1 MNSAR
6 PHPSVTADPTARIA
20 SRVCEVGFA
29 DLDDAAIAAAKRLI
43 ADGVAVAVAG
53 AREEA
58 PSILAQ
64 HVRQAGGAPQ
74 ATVWGFGFRTAPAQ
88 ASYVNAASMHVLD
101 FEPMSNPPTHAVS
114 PTVPAAFALAEA
126 RGAGGRDLLTAC
138 AKGFEMQGR
147 VLLAADPARG
157 SLQFHTPGI
166 IGVMGSAVASAHL
179 LRLDA
184 QQLAHALGMAASRCG
199 GLPANSG
206 SMVKCTHCG
215 NVAAAG
221 LEAAMLA
228 ARGFTAHP
236 GILDAPHGYVATFF
250 TGTFDYGKL
259 LQYGRPWRFVDPGMA
274 IKFYPSKYPTH
285 FAIAAALETRAE
297 IGDPRRIREVR
308 IVTPEILDANRPSPR
323 GGLEGKFSFQYTAA
337 AALLDGEVGFRS
349 FTDERRFRP
358 DMAALLAKTAVVYD
372 KSRSQDTRRMEVTVE
387 VVLDDGSRHGATCRR
402 APGGWGAPVDEAQH
416 LAKLRDCLEP
426 GLGPRGAARA
436 LDALARLEKLT
447 PAGVQQLAALLGK
460 SKVAGQRAWKARA
473 DHRKAKGKTRKA
485 R

>member
-1 MNSAR
+1 VRSL
-6 PHPSVTADPTARIA
+6 TAKGAKDAKESLLMSGPTASIA
-20 SRVCEVGFA
+20 SRICEVGAA
-29 DLDDAAIAAAKRLI
+29 DLDDIAITAVKRVI
-43 ADGVAVAVAG
+43 ADGVAVAIAG
-53 AREEA
+53 TREEP
-58 PSILAQ
+58 PSILAR
-64 HVRQAGGAPQ
+64 HAREAGGTAQ

-88 ASYVNAASMHVLD
+88 AAWVNAASMHVLD

-126 RGAGGRDLLTAC
+126 RGAGGRDLVAAC

-157 SLQFHTPGI
+157 SLPFHTPGI

-179 LRLDA
+179 LRLGA
-184 QQLAHALGMAASRCG
+184 RQLVHALGMAASRAS

-236 GILDAPHGYVATFF
+236 GILDAPHGYVETFF
-250 TGTFDYGKL
+250 ESFDYDKL

-285 FAIAAALETRAE
+285 FAIAAALQARATV
-297 IGDPRRIREVR
+297 GDPARIRAVR

-349 FTDERRFRP
+349 FTDARRFRP
-358 DMAALLAKTAVVYD
+358 DMVALLEKTGVVYD
-372 KSRSQDTRRMEVTVE
+372 KSLSQDTRRMEVTVE
-387 VVLDDGSRHGATCRR
+387 VVLDDGRRHSATCRR
-402 APGGWGAPVDEAQH
+402 APGGWGAPIDEAQH
-416 LAKLRDCLEP
+416 RAKLRDCLET
-426 GLGPRGAARA
+426 GLGREGAARA
-436 LDALARLEKLT
+436 LAALERLDKLK
-447 PAGVQQLAALLGK
+447 PAEVKQLAALLGK
-460 SKVAGQRAWKARA
+460 SKAKGES
-473 DHRKAKGKTRKA
+473 RKAKGKRRKA
-485 R
+485 K

>member
-1 MNSAR
+1 
-6 PHPSVTADPTARIA
+6 VIDPTARIA
-20 SRVCEVGFA
+20 SRVCEVGHEN
-29 DLDDAAIAAAKRLI
+29 LDVAAIAAVKRLI

-58 PSILAQ
+58 PSLLAR
-64 HVRQAGGAPQ
+64 HAREAGGAPQ
-74 ATVWGFGFRTAPAQ
+74 ATVWGFGFKVAPAQ
-88 ASYVNAASMHVLD
+88 AAFVNAASMHVLD

-126 RGAGGRDLLTAC
+126 RGADGRDLVTAC

-157 SLQFHTPGI
+157 SLRFHTPGI
-166 IGVMGSAVASAHL
+166 IGVMGSAVASSHL
-179 LRLDA
+179 LRLDPPR
-184 QQLAHALGMAASRCG
+184 LAHALGIAASRCG

-236 GILDAPHGYVATFF
+236 GILDAPHGYVSTFF
-250 TGTFDYGKL
+250 TGAFDYEKL

-285 FAIAAALETRAE
+285 FAIAAALEARVK
-297 IGDPRRIREVR
+297 IGDPSRIREVR
-308 IVTPEILDANRPSPR
+308 IVTPEILDANRPRPR

-358 DMAALLAKTAVVYD
+358 DMAALLEKTSVVYD
-372 KSRSQDTRRMEVTVE
+372 KSLSQDTRRMQVTVE
-387 VVLDDGSRHGATCRR
+387 VVLNDGARHSATCRR

-416 LAKLRDCLEP
+416 RAKLRDCLEP
-426 GLGPRGAARA
+426 GLGPQGTARA
-436 LDALARLEKLT
+436 LDALARLEKLA
-447 PAGVQQLAALLGK
+447 PAEVRQLAALLGK
-460 SKVAGQRAWKARA
+460 AKGAGQRAWKARA
-473 DHRKAKGKTRKA
+473 GHRKAKGKRRRTR
-485 R
+485 

>member
-1 MNSAR
+1 MS
-6 PHPSVTADPTARIA
+6 DPTARIA
-20 SRVCEVGFA
+20 ARVCEIGPR
-29 DLDDAAIAAAKRLI
+29 DLDATAIAAVKRVI
-43 ADGVAVAVAG
+43 ADGVAVAAAG
-53 AREEA
+53 TREEA
-58 PSILAQ
+58 PSILAE
-64 HVRQAGGAPQ
+64 HAREAGGAPR
-74 ATVWGFGFRTAPAQ
+74 ATVWGFGFKAAPAQ
-88 ASYVNAASMHVLD
+88 AAFVNAASMHVLD

-126 RGAGGRDLLTAC
+126 RGAGGRDLVTAC

-166 IGVMGSAVASAHL
+166 IGVMGSAVASSHL
-179 LRLDA
+179 LRLDPA
-184 QQLAHALGMAASRCG
+184 QLVHALGIAASRCS

-236 GILDAPHGYVATFF
+236 GILDAPHGYVSTFF
-250 TGTFDYGKL
+250 AGAFDYEKL

-285 FAIAAALETRAE
+285 FAIAAALEARGK
-297 IGDPRRIREVR
+297 IGNPSRIREVR
-308 IVTPEILDANRPSPR
+308 IVTPEILDANRPRPR

-337 AALLDGEVGFRS
+337 VALLDGEVGFRS

-358 DMAALLAKTAVVYD
+358 DVTALLEKTGVVYD
-372 KSRSQDTRRMEVTVE
+372 KSLSQDTRRMQVTVE
-387 VVLDDGSRHGATCRR
+387 VVLDDGARHSATCRC

-416 LAKLRDCLEP
+416 RAKLRECLEL
-426 GLGPRGAARA
+426 GLGREAAARA
-436 LDALARLEKLT
+436 LVQLARLEKLT
-447 PAGVQQLAALLGK
+447 ARDVAQLASLLGRIKGK
-460 SKVAGQRAWKARA
+460 SKGAGQRAWKARA
-473 DHRKAKGKTRKA
+473 DHRKAKGKGRKA